1 MGKSNP
7 TQRRNCRLFSFD
19 IYFRF
24 RVASLGKATVLK
36 ITKTSFIQNPYALIW
51 NFNNDWWCYVLLNWK
66 LIWIK
71 SKRGISL
78 NTPCKQIWSAQALP
92 SQVSKSKSSIAGAL
106 TTTLVLDS
114 ALPPCLQLVFGGFL
128 QRSWKGEKQNISFQM
143 NLDIENRYLPTISWD
158 FKIFLIY
165 LIITQSPGN
174 SYCSSTVLASLP
186 SPSTAAQVQSWPK
199 KNDSKFNLSHC
210 GRGGGQQSK
219 WLVSSLNLQNHS
231 GLFNWP
237 PLKVLSASR

>member
-1 MGKSNP
+1 MLCLVELKVDLDKVQEENISQYPLQANLVSP
-7 TQRRNCRLFSFD
+7 
-19 IYFRF
+19 
-24 RVASLGKATVLK
+24 SLAISGLHC
-36 ITKTSFIQNPYALIW
+36 
-51 NFNNDWWCYVLLNWK
+51 WCSHHYSCLGLG
-66 LIWIK
+66 
-71 SKRGISL
+71 SPS
-78 NTPCKQIWSAQALP
+78 LP
-92 SQVSKSKSSIAGAL
+92 SAGLWRLPSKELKRWE
-106 TTTLVLDS
+106 T
-114 ALPPCLQLVFGGFL
+114 
-128 QRSWKGEKQNISFQM
+128 KYSFQM
-143 NLDIENRYLPTISWD
+143 NLNIENRYLPTISWD

-174 SYCSSTVLASLP
+174 SYCSTVLASLP

-210 GRGGGQQSK
+210 GRGGGHQSK